1 MKPNVNAKS
10 YSYILIAVV
19 LLIVATA
26 CGSRPSNDGAGE
38 GESESASSA
47 GSSVSEMP
55 KVNFDSVAEQSG
67 ITTTTEIAAPS
78 VDEEGPDL
86 SLGERVYDNKC
97 AECHG
102 ANAEGTPDKAA
113 ALTGLSQELSEFE
126 DLLRTGGD
134 LGPEHLFGTLDVS
147 VNGLEAMH
155 AYLQSLSN

>member
-1 MKPNVNAKS
+1 MNTNVNAKS
-10 YSYILIAVV
+10 YSYILAAVI
-19 LLIVATA
+19 LLVIATA
-26 CGSRPSNDGAGE
+26 CGSRPSSSDTSDGG
-38 GESESASSA
+38 SETSSSA
-47 GSSVSEMP
+47 GSSLSEMP

-78 VDEEGPDL
+78 VDAEGPDL
-86 SLGERVYDNKC
+86 ALGERVYGNNC

-113 ALTGLSQELSEFE
+113 ALVGLSQELAEFE